1 MPDLTSVLL
10 VTVIVILTIILVI
23 FSVQIFFIL
32 KDFRRSLKNF
42 DRILVNLGH
51 LSSKIDETV
60 SSAAIITVGARI
72 VSNLISLIHK
82 DGERSR
88 P

>member
-1 MPDLTSVLL
+1 MPDLTSALL
-10 VTVIVILTIILVI
+10 ITVIIILTVILIV

-32 KDFRRSLKNF
+32 RDFKKSLRNF

-60 SSAAIITVGARI
+60 SSAALVTLSARI
-72 VSNLISLIHK
+72 VSTLISLIHK
-82 DGERSR
+82 DGER
-88 P
+88 